1 MGGADRRMSLSV
13 ANTCS
18 ISQQHVQEN
27 VTPLHKKPYHS
38 PYASK
43 SPVESSLLTPAKD
56 KEKRAYGDDGG
67 LNTAHSQSTTPTRK
81 YTSPY
86 ASNSSF
92 TQTSFT
98 TSDCFGNQTPS
109 TMSPYTENIA
119 PLTSFQGQDKT
130 PPTPSEMDLGLTLA
144 ALRNE
149 CQSPYSETSD
159 GFRCAK
165 WSARDRLKNLPRA
178 NWHLSLRADI

>member
-149 CQSPYSETSD
+149 CQSPFSETSD

-165 WSARDRLKNLPRA
+165 
-178 NWHLSLRADI
+178 